1 MLRCRGSRRSRRM
14 KIKPFQ
20 RHLADDLSIRKRRRN
35 AGGAN
40 QDARLGVSR
49 ARQEH
54 IACASRDQRALGRR
68 SSRSAPPGRASP
80 EEIAHARG
88 AGKNRGRAGD
98 RGDAGKRTHL
108 LPWGC
113 QTIMELVLA
122 ALPVETAGALLR
134 TGATAERAAMVKMCG

>member
-14 KIKPFQ
+14 MIKPFQ
-20 RHLADDLSIRKRRRN
+20 RQLADDFSIRKQRRT

-40 QDARLGVSR
+40 PDARLGVSR

-54 IACASRDQRALGRR
+54 IACTSRDQRALGQRT
-68 SSRSAPPGRASP
+68 SKSAPPGRASP
-80 EEIAHARG
+80 VEIAHARG

-98 RGDAGKRTHL
+98 LRDAGKRTHL

-113 QTIMELVLA
+113 HTIMELVLA

-134 TGATAERAAMVKMCG
+134 TGATAERAAMVITCG